1 MATFQYKRDFEVW
14 LAQQPQEVSVAIAAR
29 GALRVWP
36 LVLGHRFWKAS
47 EEARKA
53 QDTLTLLTGWATMVA
68 GVAATAPDP
77 DVQEAAEA
85 AYVGVATAA
94 AAAIAADVV
103 TSSAAVASVTTAG
116 ADAVAYAADTA
127 DSAAC
132 AATRPTNAATFA
144 AGNAAGAVDSAARA
158 TAAAT
163 IPSAS
168 KFAAAAAF
176 AAASRDCDFSP
187 EKMLRQPLWHDIGP
201 PVGLLPEDIGET
213 LFDTNPQFG
222 FFKRW
227 YDGMNGGVPVPVDL
241 CSRIVTQ
248 IPSETWESGAQ
259 EVAAEIAR
267 IEAAW
272 LAEQAAHA
280 NRAPEFE
287 PDNVAH
293 LLDHPR
299 SVSASVALS
308 SITIK
313 QSLQAFSLET
323 AQWLNELPDF
333 LKPLE
338 AVPASLDRI
347 VDILA
352 TRSRS
357 DANEQALRE
366 EIGRLNAQV
375 ARLEAALAEARKN
388 PETKEKPW
396 FGKVAVLGAAV
407 AAISGAVWTVSGDD
421 LGPVK
426 RCEMLSE
433 YWDFFGGAPLD
444 CVKSLQVATGTGQG
458 SPTKR

>member
-1 MATFQYKRDFEVW
+1 MATFQSKRDFEDW
-14 LAQQPQEVSVAIAAR
+14 LAQQPQEVSAAIAAG

-36 LVLGHRFWKAS
+36 LVLGHRYWKAS
-47 EEARKA
+47 EEARQA
-53 QDTLTLLTGWATMVA
+53 QDTLTLLTGWAMMVA

-77 DVQEAAEA
+77 KVQEAAHEAGTAAVMA
-85 AYVGVATAA
+85 AYADVTGNATFSNVATPATAA
-94 AAAIAADVV
+94 ADA
-103 TSSAAVASVTTAG
+103 
-116 ADAVAYAADTA
+116 ADAVATA
-127 DSAAC
+127 SA
-132 AATRPTNAATFA
+132 
-144 AGNAAGAVDSAARA
+144 S
-158 TAAAT
+158 TAAAAT
-163 IPSAS
+163 YFGDA
-168 KFAAAAAF
+168 FYRTAAAF
-176 AAASRDCDFSP
+176 RDCEFSP
-187 EKMLRQPLWHDIGP
+187 EQMLRQPLWHDIGP
-201 PVGLLPEDIGET
+201 PEGLRPEDIGET
-213 LFDTNPQFG
+213 LFDTNPRFG

-248 IPSETWESGAQ
+248 IPRETWQSGA
-259 EVAAEIAR
+259 EVVAAEIAR

-272 LAEQAAHA
+272 LAEQAANA

-287 PDNVAH
+287 PDNVAQ

-396 FGKVAVLGAAV
+396 FGKVAVLGTAV